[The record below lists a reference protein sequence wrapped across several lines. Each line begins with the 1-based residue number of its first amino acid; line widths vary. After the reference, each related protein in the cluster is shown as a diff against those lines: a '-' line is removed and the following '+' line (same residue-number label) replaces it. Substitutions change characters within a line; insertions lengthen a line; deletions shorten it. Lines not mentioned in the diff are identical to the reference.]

1 MRQVVMLDDTREF
14 ELWPSKLFD
23 KYLKITEQEVKR
35 LLIDSGKLVDI
46 SCPGCNSSRKKKAFK
61 KYGLDYVEC
70 IDCKTLYLSPRPS
83 DDQIKRYYNESKS
96 IEFWYSNIVKET
108 LKSRNIHQSKPRA
121 TWIAN
126 LTEEHFQNPK
136 VFVEFN
142 PISPGFLQEIDNLNL
157 FKTKILF
164 NPYIKTLKSFTKEKN
179 FKIIDGSSPEKFNEI
194 NANAVSALGVID
206 RVFNPEK
213 FLNIAKSLLLDNGLL
228 FLTTSTISGFDLQV
242 LWDKSKSIFPPDRI
256 NLLSIEG
263 LTTLF
268 ERNGFEII
276 ELSTPGQLDV
286 ELVKNAI
293 NKNKNIELSR
303 FISYLLYNREE
314 NAHRSLQE
322 FLQRYKL
329 SSHVRIAA
337 RKKIVI

>member
-1 MRQVVMLDDTREF
+1 MRQVVMMDDLREF

-23 KYLKITEQEVKR
+23 QYLKITEQEVKR
-35 LLIDSGKLVDI
+35 LLLDSGKLVDV
-46 SCPGCNSSRKKKAFK
+46 SCPGCNSNRKKKAFK

-70 IDCKTLYLSPRPS
+70 ADCRTLYLSPRPS
-83 DDQIKRYYNESKS
+83 DDQIKRYHNESKS
-96 IEFWYSNIVKET
+96 VEFWNSSIIKET
-108 LKSRNIHQSKPRA
+108 LKSRSVHQSKPRA

-126 LTEEHFQNPK
+126 LTEEYFKDPK

-142 PISPGFLQEIDNLNL
+142 PISPGFLQEVDNLNL

-164 NPYIKTLKSFTKEKN
+164 DPYIKTLKSFKEKN
-179 FKIIDGSSPEKFNEI
+179 SFKIVGSTEKYDEI

-206 RVFNPEK
+206 RVFSPER
-213 FLNIAKSLLLDNGLL
+213 FLNMAKSLLLDGGLL

-242 LWDKSKSIFPPDRI
+242 LWDNSKNIFPPDRI

-263 LTTLF
+263 LTALF
-268 ERNGFEII
+268 EKTGFEII

-293 NKNKNIELSR
+293 NKNKNIELTR
-303 FISYLLYNREE
+303 FISYLMHSRDEDT
-314 NAHRSLQE
+314 HRSFQE
-322 FLQRYKL
+322 FLQRNNL

-337 RKKIVI
+337 RKK

>member
-1 MRQVVMLDDTREF
+1 MRQVVMLDDVREF

-35 LLIDSGKLVDI
+35 LLVDSGKLVDV
-46 SCPGCNSSRKKKAFK
+46 SCPGCNGSRKKKAFK

-70 IDCKTLYLSPRPS
+70 IDCRTLYLSPRPS
-83 DDQIKRYYNESKS
+83 DDQIKRYYTESKS
-96 IEFWYSNIVKET
+96 VEFWYSNLIKET
-108 LKSRNIHQSKPRA
+108 LKNRNVHQSKPRA

-126 LTEEHFQNPK
+126 LTEENFQNPK
-136 VFVEFN
+136 VFVSLN
-142 PISPGFLQEIDNLNL
+142 SISPSFLKEIDNLNL

-164 NPYIKTLKSFTKEKN
+164 KPYIKALKSFTEGN
-179 FKIIDGSSPEKFNEI
+179 GFKIIDGESTEKSDKI
-194 NANAVSALGVID
+194 NAHAVSALGVID
-206 RVFNPEK
+206 RVFDPEK
-213 FLNIAKSLLLDNGLL
+213 FLNTAESLLLEGGLL
-228 FLTTSTISGFDLQV
+228 FLTASTISGFYLQI
-242 LWDKSKSIFPPDRI
+242 LWSNSKSIFPPDRI

-263 LTTLF
+263 LTALF

-286 ELVKNAI
+286 ELVKNTI
-293 NKNKNIELSR
+293 KENKNIELPR
-303 FISYLLYNREE
+303 FISYLLNNREE

-322 FLQRYKL
+322 FLQHYKL

-337 RKKIVI
+337 RKK